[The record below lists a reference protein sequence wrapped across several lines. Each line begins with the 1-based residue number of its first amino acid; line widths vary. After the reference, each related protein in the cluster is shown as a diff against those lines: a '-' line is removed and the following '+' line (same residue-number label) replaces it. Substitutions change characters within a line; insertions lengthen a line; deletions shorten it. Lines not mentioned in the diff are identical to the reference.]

1 MKNISKILI
10 LGSMVF
16 WQVQANTENNLSY
29 EKLLPQYISWAITTD
44 QEGMKIGTPLDEKEL
59 LLAKEIGI
67 KFPEKVRVI
76 YVDEVPYP
84 YENEHLKQMGLS
96 LGFIGDDIVNEA
108 QVFGYSIYVRKDLKF
123 TFSKLAHEL
132 VHVMQIE
139 RTGSFSV
146 YCLQYLA
153 DLAKYGY
160 RKAPLEVEAFKANIK
175 YGARKLAEQTVK

>member
-1 MKNISKILI
+1 MRNIGKILI
-10 LGSMVF
+10 LGSMIF

-44 QEGMKIGTPLDEKEL
+44 QEGIKIGIPLDQEEL
-59 LLAKEIGI
+59 LLAKEIGV

-84 YENEHLKQMGLS
+84 YENEQLKKMGLS
-96 LGFIGDDIVNEA
+96 LGFIGDSIINEA

-139 RTGSFSV
+139 RTGSFSL
-146 YCLQYLA
+146 YSLQYLT
-153 DLAKYGY
+153 DLAEYGY
-160 RKAPLEVEAFKANIK
+160 SKAPLEVEAFKANKK
-175 YGARKLAEQTVK
+175 YGAN